1 MSMCDSSF
9 MKLQSISS
17 CLQPITL
24 RSRPKSKLTLRV
36 SVPLD
41 VLLKVRQMSGAK
53 ALRSSAAGEV
63 FEKLVAAKGLLDG
76 VVAVVVAV
84 V

>member
-1 MSMCDSSF
+1 